1 MSIPKNILLLSA
13 PLIYNQGMATKK
25 NTKKGASKA
34 QKRKQLQKK
43 QIVVIAI
50 LVIIVLVALFLLVH
64 FNVIDVYELLG
75 LKNPSGDNGNTDK
88 GKKPSGTP
96 AAGKLEDIDMNA
108 CIKVHF
114 IDVGQG
120 DSILIELGS
129 DTIILIDAG
138 HTGVSIDEDGKAH
151 DKPYAYNRVPNAVTG
166 PYFEYLNEIIPN
178 HGGDIDYLVATHRD
192 SDHINMLPKVLD
204 TYQVNNIFY
213 NDCYNDSIA
222 DASATVKAFET
233 KAETEPNC
241 TEYQFETEYDTVLP
255 FETNGYKFTVY
266 SSGNDGF
273 RGARTKAN
281 SMSLICMLEY
291 GGRKVL
297 FTGDAEVETEKWFIE
312 KTGNDPSF
320 DIDVLKVAH
329 HGSTSSSCV
338 EFLDYVN
345 AEYGVISSG
354 KNNAYG
360 HPTEVVMNRLNERN
374 IATYNTQDY
383 GTITLYVDSEGDMCF
398 VTEKTPEAAE

>member
-1 MSIPKNILLLSA
+1 
-13 PLIYNQGMATKK
+13 MATKK
-25 NTKKGASKA
+25 TTKKGASKA
-34 QKRKQLQKK
+34 QKRKQLQAK
-43 QIVVIAI
+43 QLAIIAV
-50 LVIIVLVALFLLVH
+50 LVIIAIVALILLVH
-64 FNVIDVYELLG
+64 FNVIDLG
-75 LKNPSGDNGNTDK
+75 DILGQNNPSGDNGKTNN
-88 GKKPSGTP
+88 GKTNNGTP

-120 DSILIELGS
+120 DSILIELGT

-138 HTGVSIDEDGKAH
+138 HTGSYLGNDGKYK
-151 DKPYAYNRVPNAVTG
+151 DRPYGDTNVPKAVTG
-166 PYFEYLNEIIPN
+166 PYFEYLNEIISN
-178 HGGDIDYLVATHRD
+178 HGADIDYLVATHRD
-192 SDHINMLPKVLD
+192 SDHINMLTKVLD
-204 TYQVNNIFY
+204 TYQVNSVFY
-213 NDCYNDSIA
+213 NDCYNSSMSPDEYSN
-222 DASATVKAFET
+222 TVKNFET
-233 KAETEPNC
+233 KVEAEPNC
-241 TEYQFETEYDTVLP
+241 TQYQFETAEDSVIP
-255 FETNGYKFTVY
+255 IETTEYKFTVY

-273 RGARTKAN
+273 RGARTKEN

-297 FTGDAEVETEKWFIE
+297 FTGDAEVETEKWFID

-329 HGSTSSSCV
+329 HGSSSSSCV
-338 EFLDYVN
+338 EFLDYIH

-360 HPTEVVMNRLNERN
+360 HPTEVVMNRLIERN

-383 GTITLYVDSEGDMCF
+383 GTITLYIDSEGDMCF